1 VPKKN
6 KSNYF
11 FCLRGW
17 IIGFVVLLSVGFWS
31 DRAEAAQWVVLKYRF
46 LRERVSVPELTTFV
60 KTGELS
66 RTLRAYLKLA
76 KKEPAELRRTLTQEV
91 KVNPTF
97 LYQVLKTPVGDG
109 MLDQVSQVV
118 HTPSN
123 RANRESLRGALVSSA
138 LPDGNITL
146 IETLQ
151 NYPTPEVHVEGERL
165 AEVIQNISK
174 LIGRLPPL
182 PRL

>member
-1 VPKKN
+1 V
-6 KSNYF
+6 F
-11 FCLRGW
+11 
-17 IIGFVVLLSVGFWS
+17 LSVGFWS
-31 DRAEAAQWVVLKYRF
+31 DRAEAAQWAVLKYRF

-91 KVNPTF
+91 KVNPTV
-97 LYQVLKTPVGDG
+97 LYQVLKTPVGDA
-109 MLDQVSQVV
+109 MLDQVSQVI

>member
-1 VPKKN
+1 MPKQN

-11 FCLRGW
+11 FDLRGW
-17 IIGFVVLLSVGFWS
+17 MLGFVVLLSVCSWS
-31 DRAEAAQWVVLKYRF
+31 DRAEAAEWVVLKYGF
-46 LRERVSVPELTTFV
+46 LRGRLSVPELTTFV

-66 RTLRAYLKLA
+66 RSLRAYLKLA
-76 KKEPAELRRTLTQEV
+76 KKEPTELRRTLTQEV

-97 LYQVLKTPVGDG
+97 LYQVLKTPVGDV

-174 LIGRLPPL
+174 VFARLPL
-182 PRL
+182 PRS

>member
-1 VPKKN
+1 MPKQN
-6 KSNYF
+6 MSNYF
-11 FCLRGW
+11 FDLRGW
-17 IIGFVVLLSVGFWS
+17 MLGLVVLLSVGFWS
-31 DRAEAAQWVVLKYRF
+31 DRAEAAEWVVLKYGF
-46 LRERVSVPELTTFV
+46 LRGRLSVPELTTFV

-66 RTLRAYLKLA
+66 RSLRAYLKLA

-97 LYQVLKTPVGDG
+97 LYQVLKTPVGDV

-174 LIGRLPPL
+174 VLARLPL
-182 PRL
+182 PRS